1 MKKLINFRLALFVGL
16 SLIGGILCAYF
27 VALHNF
33 LAMTAVLG
41 VYLGLGLFYFLYKYQ
56 KEFVSI
62 RLIFIGVF
70 CLFFILGSL
79 LCALQINSFNKADL
93 HNHYYTVE
101 AKVEEVYQTNTGV
114 YAVVSNVK
122 LKGSANEKTNYKI
135 GVYISNATF
144 DKIDIGKEIRFFA
157 LLKDRALI
165 YEERLSVYNIQ
176 NKVKWT
182 CFIDISEVAVIGN
195 SPNLFQTINVFIRD
209 TLYKGLER
217 KEFSLAYAL
226 LTGHDEFIDADI
238 LQQFRS
244 AGIAHIFAVSGLHIG
259 FVATILAFVFK
270 KTKTNKWVSF
280 GITCLILLLYSG
292 VCGFS
297 SSSIRATV
305 MCAVM
310 LLSRN
315 FGEKYDGISSISI
328 AGILILLVS
337 PIELF
342 CVGFQLSFTVVLGIL
357 ILSNPIKRKLKFMPE
372 KLAESIATVLSAQIV
387 SIPIC
392 LSAFGQ
398 VSLVSVLFNLVFIP
412 VVGVIYVLSFIAT
425 IIGGIFSIP
434 SITLFLSN
442 YILKAVIFLI
452 DKLDSSF
459 LLIGGFSLGIF
470 SLFYYGALYFA
481 SGQLNLTKKIKTI
494 TVLALSLTFVL
505 GSVSLNVV
513 KVTQANAYFIGD
525 KNFCASVV
533 VYNGESSLFV
543 NDATIYMPTSKL
555 NGIKTRTGINK
566 IDNLVIANS
575 QKTMDIQNIL
585 TKVNSVFKVENLYYY
600 GQERK
605 EQELAVNKSFKK
617 VNVENFTD
625 GEKLPIKNF
634 YCAFTINGYG
644 IEYKIKNSLIL
655 TLSSFENSPQF
666 TQSSKKYNTVVA
678 VDYLERAFAHFNAK
692 NNISYLSSSTYLDCQ
707 DNGTLRVAFN

>member
-1 MKKLINFRLALFVGL
+1 MKKVINFRLALFVGL
-16 SLIGGILCAYF
+16 SLIGGVLCAYF

-33 LAMTAVLG
+33 LAMAIVLAI
-41 VYLGLGLFYFLYKYQ
+41 YLGLGLFYFLYKYEKQ
-56 KEFVSI
+56 FASI
-62 RLIFIGVF
+62 KLVFIGVF
-70 CLFFILGSL
+70 CLFFIIGSL

-122 LKGSANEKTNYKI
+122 LKGSAKENTNYKI

-144 DKIDIGKEIRFFA
+144 DKIDIGKEIRFFG

-182 CFIDISEVAVIGN
+182 CFVDSSEITIIGN
-195 SPNLFQTINVFIRD
+195 SPTLFQTINIFIRD

-259 FVATILAFVFK
+259 FVATILSFIFK
-270 KTKTNKWVSF
+270 KTKINKWVSF

-297 SSSIRATV
+297 SSSLRTTV

-328 AGILILLVS
+328 AGIFILLVS

-342 CVGFQLSFTVVLGIL
+342 CVGFQLSFSVVLGIL

-372 KLAESIATVLSAQIV
+372 KLAESIATVLSAQVV

-398 VSLVSVLFNLVFIP
+398 VSLVSVLFNLAFIP
-412 VVGVIYVLSFIAT
+412 VVGIIYVLTFIAT
-425 IIGGIFSIP
+425 IIGGIFSVP

-442 YILKAVIFLI
+442 YILKAIIFLI

-459 LLIGGFSLGIF
+459 LLIGRFSLGIF
-470 SLFYYGALYFA
+470 TLFYYGAMYVV
-481 SGQLNLTKKIKTI
+481 SGQLNLTKKVKTI
-494 TVLALSLTFVL
+494 TVLALGITFVL
-505 GSVSLNVV
+505 GSIFLNVANV
-513 KVTQANAYFIGD
+513 KQANSYFIGD
-525 KNFCASVV
+525 KNLCACVV
-533 VYNGESSLFV
+533 VYNGESSLLI
-543 NDATIYMPTSKL
+543 NDASIYMSTSKL
-555 NGIKTRTGINK
+555 KAIKTRTGITK
-566 IDNLVIANS
+566 IDNLVIGNS
-575 QKTMDIQNIL
+575 QKTVDIQNVL
-585 TKVNSVFKVENLYYY
+585 TKVNSVFNVKNLYYY
-600 GQERK
+600 GQEKK
-605 EQELAVNKSFKK
+605 EQELAINKSFKK
-617 VNVENFTD
+617 VNVENFEN

-634 YCAFTINGYG
+634 YCAFSINGYG
-644 IEYKIKNSLIL
+644 IEYKIKNSWVL

-666 TQSSKKYNTVVA
+666 TESSKKYDTVVA
-678 VDYLERAFAHFNAK
+678 VDYLERVFAHFNAK
-692 NNISYLSSSTYLDCQ
+692 NSISYLSTSSYQNAQ
-707 DNGTLRVAFN
+707 DNGTLRVAFD